1 MFGANWFL
9 RQRCS
14 PKSSR
19 NARRLSY
26 LYRPMETQDARIS
39 PLAYVSPDAKIAPGA
54 VIEPFAYVD
63 AHTSI
68 GAGTWIG
75 PHAVIHTHTTIG
87 ANCKVFSGAVVGGL
101 PQDLKFN
108 GEESTVEIGDRTV
121 IRECVTINRGTTD
134 RMVTKVGS
142 DCLLMAYCHLAHDV
156 LVGDHVI
163 IANSGNIAGHVT
175 IEDWAIIEGMV
186 GVQQFVTIGQHAFVA
201 GGSLV
206 RKNIPPFIKAA
217 REPLS
222 FVGVNSIGLRRRGF
236 NSDQIVNIE
245 DIYRT
250 LYVQNAN
257 LSQALRIAE
266 TELGASEEKSTILS
280 FIQASDKGII
290 RGPF

>member
-1 MFGANWFL
+1 MSA
-9 RQRCS
+9 
-14 PKSSR
+14 K
-19 NARRLSY
+19 
-26 LYRPMETQDARIS
+26 IS
-39 PLAYVSPDAKIAPGA
+39 PLASVSEDATIASGA
-54 VIEPFAYVD
+54 VIEPFAFVD
-63 AHTSI
+63 ADVQI
-68 GAGTWIG
+68 GAGTWVG
-75 PHAVIHTHTTIG
+75 PHAVIHSGARIG
-87 ANCKVFSGAVVGGL
+87 EDCRIFSGAVLGAV
-101 PQDLKFN
+101 PQDLKFQ
-108 GEESTVEIGDRTV
+108 GEASTVEIGDRTV
-121 IRECVTINRGTTD
+121 VRECVTINRGTSD
-134 RMVTKVGS
+134 RMATKVGS

-156 LVGDHVI
+156 LVGNHVI

-222 FVGVNSIGLRRRGF
+222 FIGVNSIGLRRRGF
-236 NSDQIVNIE
+236 TNDQIMNIE

-266 TELGASEEKSTILS
+266 TEIPQSNEKKTILS

>member
-1 MFGANWFL
+1 MPTPHSL
-9 RQRCS
+9 
-14 PKSSR
+14 
-19 NARRLSY
+19 
-26 LYRPMETQDARIS
+26 IS
-39 PLAYVSPDAKIAPGA
+39 PLAYVSPDAQIETG
-54 VIEPFAYVD
+54 VVVEPFAFIESGVR
-63 AHTSI
+63 I
-68 GAGTWIG
+68 GSGSWIG
-75 PHAVIHTHTTIG
+75 PHAVIHSGSNIG
-87 ANCKVFSGAVVGGL
+87 KECKVFSGAVVGAV

-108 GEESTVEIGDRTV
+108 GENSTVEIGDRTV
-121 IRECVTINRGTTD
+121 VRECVTINRGTAD
-134 RMVTKVGS
+134 RMVTKIGS

-222 FVGVNSIGLRRRGF
+222 FIGVNSIGLRRRGF
-236 NSDQIVNIE
+236 SNDQIVNIE

-266 TELGASEEKSTILS
+266 TELPQSAEKQTVLA
-280 FIQASDKGII
+280 FINASDKGII

>member
-1 MFGANWFL
+1 
-9 RQRCS
+9 
-14 PKSSR
+14 
-19 NARRLSY
+19 
-26 LYRPMETQDARIS
+26 
-39 PLAYVSPDAKIAPGA
+39 
-54 VIEPFAYVD
+54 
-63 AHTSI
+63 
-68 GAGTWIG
+68 
-75 PHAVIHTHTTIG
+75 
-87 ANCKVFSGAVVGGL
+87 
-101 PQDLKFN
+101 
-108 GEESTVEIGDRTV
+108 
-121 IRECVTINRGTTD
+121 
-134 RMVTKVGS
+134 
-142 DCLLMAYCHLAHDV
+142 
-156 LVGDHVI
+156 
-163 IANSGNIAGHVT
+163 
-175 IEDWAIIEGMV
+175 
-186 GVQQFVTIGQHAFVA
+186 VTIGQHAFVA

-236 NSDQIVNIE
+236 SSDQIVNIE

>member
-1 MFGANWFL
+1 
-9 RQRCS
+9 
-14 PKSSR
+14 
-19 NARRLSY
+19 
-26 LYRPMETQDARIS
+26 METKEARIS

-54 VIEPFAYVD
+54 VIEPFAYID
-63 AHTSI
+63 AHSSI

-75 PHAVIHTHTTIG
+75 PHAVIHSYTTIG
-87 ANCKVFSGAVVGGL
+87 ADCKVFSGAVVGGL

-108 GEESTVEIGDRTV
+108 GEDSTVEIGDRTI
-121 IRECVTINRGTTD
+121 IRECVTINRGTAD

-186 GVQQFVTIGQHAFVA
+186 GVQQFVTIGKHAFVA

-236 NSDQIVNIE
+236 SNDQIVNIE

>member
-1 MFGANWFL
+1 MSA
-9 RQRCS
+9 QV
-14 PKSSR
+14 
-19 NARRLSY
+19 
-26 LYRPMETQDARIS
+26 S
-39 PLAYVSPDAKIAPGA
+39 PLASVSKDATIGSGA
-54 VIEPFAYVD
+54 IIEPFAFVD
-63 AHTSI
+63 ADVEI
-68 GAGTWIG
+68 GPGTWIG
-75 PHAVIHTHTTIG
+75 PHAVVHSGTRIG
-87 ANCKVFSGAVVGGL
+87 SDCKIFSGAVLGAV
-101 PQDLKFN
+101 PQDLKFQ
-108 GEESTVEIGDRTV
+108 GEPSTVEIGDRTV
-121 IRECVTINRGTTD
+121 VRECVTINRGTAD
-134 RMVTKVGS
+134 RMATKVGS

-175 IEDWAIIEGMV
+175 IEDWVIIEGMV

-201 GGSLV
+201 GGSMV

-222 FVGVNSIGLRRRGF
+222 FIGVNSIGLRRRGF
-236 NSDQIVNIE
+236 TNDQIMNIE

-266 TELGASEEKSTILS
+266 TEIAQSEEKQTILS